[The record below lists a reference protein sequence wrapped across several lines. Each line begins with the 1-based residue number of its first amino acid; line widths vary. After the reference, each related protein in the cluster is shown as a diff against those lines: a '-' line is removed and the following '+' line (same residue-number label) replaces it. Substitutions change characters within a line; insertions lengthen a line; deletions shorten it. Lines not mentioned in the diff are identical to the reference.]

1 MSKKPSVWFWQQTF
15 TPHFAALSEALA
27 KRGFKVFFVA
37 NKRLSKERLEIG
49 WETLALEKQKLILAP
64 NKNIVKQIAS
74 KVSKNSIH
82 ISGGLRGNGLIK
94 NAQYILR
101 ARGLKHWIFMETV
114 DDSRW
119 HGFIKRA
126 LYRLFCLWWR
136 NHIEGFLAAGQNTSS
151 WIIARGMKQ
160 SHVYSFA
167 YFLKDIKN
175 NYLFKTFQKKKN
187 DIPFRFIF
195 VGQLIKRKRVDY
207 LINAIASMRLKKI
220 ELWIV
225 GSGPEEKNLRTLADF
240 VLPQKVKWFG
250 TVPMVKVPSLMR
262 QSDCLVLASR
272 FDGWGAVVTES
283 LMVGTP
289 VICSNACGASITVKA
304 SGVGSIFPVD
314 NKKALINSLRNQ
326 YKKKK
331 LNFKKR
337 KQIAEWAKCL
347 GASSGAEYLELLI
360 TNAKKNL
367 LKAPWK
373 KTYIKN
379 ISPF

>member
-1 MSKKPSVWFWQQTF
+1 M
-15 TPHFAALSEALA
+15 
-27 KRGFKVFFVA
+27 
-37 NKRLSKERLEIG
+37 
-49 WETLALEKQKLILAP
+49 
-64 NKNIVKQIAS
+64 
-74 KVSKNSIH
+74 
-82 ISGGLRGNGLIK
+82 
-94 NAQYILR
+94 
-101 ARGLKHWIFMETV
+101 
-114 DDSRW
+114 
-119 HGFIKRA
+119 
-126 LYRLFCLWWR
+126 
-136 NHIEGFLAAGQNTSS
+136 TS
-151 WIIARGMKQ
+151 
-160 SHVYSFA
+160 
-167 YFLKDIKN
+167 N
-175 NYLFKTFQKKKN
+175 N
-187 DIPFRFIF
+187 IPFRFIY
-195 VGQLIKRKRVDY
+195 VGQLTKRKGVDN
-207 LINAIASMRLKKI
+207 LINAIASTRLKKI

-250 TVPMVKVPSLMR
+250 TVPMVKIPSLMR
-262 QSDCLVLASR
+262 QSDCLVLASY
-272 FDGWGAVVTES
+272 FDGWGAVISES

-331 LNFKKR
+331 LNLKKR

-373 KTYIKN
+373 KT
-379 ISPF
+379 